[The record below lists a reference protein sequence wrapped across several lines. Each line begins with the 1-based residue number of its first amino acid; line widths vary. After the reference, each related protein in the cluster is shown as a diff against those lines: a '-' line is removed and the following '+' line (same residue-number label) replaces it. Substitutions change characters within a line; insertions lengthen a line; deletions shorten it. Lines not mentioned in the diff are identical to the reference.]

1 MSYLSPPVQAVIDL
15 FEGPLAEVRFADVD
29 ASALLSLARA
39 TEAAAADL
47 AQHEAQLSELRQS
60 LADKQDALLLLAQR
74 GLAYARVYAE
84 HDEALSE
91 QLSRINLPKA
101 SKPRKAT
108 PKPASPEPTG
118 PTVAATP
125 EGEAVAEASTAE
137 AASDTPKLEDAAGE
151 ELALEQRPSEEQP
164 AGTKSSSKGKRRA
177 AAPRDEAQS
186 RPD

>member
-60 LADKQDALLLLAQR
+60 LADKQDALLVLAQR

-91 QLSRINLPKA
+91 QLSGINLPRA
-101 SKPRKAT
+101 SKPRKASS
-108 PKPASPEPTG
+108 KPAGSEPATAESL
-118 PTVAATP
+118 AAP
-125 EGEAVAEASTAE
+125 SSEGAVEAS
-137 AASDTPKLEDAAGE
+137 ASAG
-151 ELALEQRPSEEQP
+151 
-164 AGTKSSSKGKRRA
+164 
-177 AAPRDEAQS
+177 
-186 RPD
+186 